1 MSKFRD
7 LVIDIQEDIE
17 AGVLSFSQIALKR
30 EVPYSWV
37 EQIAQEMLEQEQY
50 VMENDYMDDY

>member
-1 MSKFRD
+1 MSRLRD

-17 AGVLSFSQIALKR
+17 AGVLSFRQIAWQR